1 MPAAFQKFL
10 DVWEMEHNNTMKLLK
25 ALPADKYDFRPDA
38 TGRSIGELAWHLA
51 EGDVYM
57 STTAAQGEFRMD
69 TKPANIERPKTIE
82 GIVEK
87 FPVVYSESVARV
99 KSLSADKLATGII
112 TFPNGMK
119 FPMMDFLW
127 SMIIHHTIHHR
138 GQLSLMARLAGAQVP
153 GMYGPNREEMA
164 AMRAAAGK

>member
-1 MPAAFQKFL
+1 
-10 DVWEMEHNNTMKLLK
+10 ME
-25 ALPADKYDFRPDA
+25 
-38 TGRSIGELAWHLA
+38 
-51 EGDVYM
+51 
-57 STTAAQGEFRMD
+57 

-87 FPVVYSESVARV
+87 FPIVYSESVARV

-127 SMIIHHTIHHR
+127 SMIIHHNIHHR
-138 GQLSLMARLAGAQVP
+138 GQLSLMARLAGASVP

-164 AMRAAAGK
+164 VLRAAMAK